1 MQHLYLASE
10 IKENRFAIE
19 IHSTES
25 LFMMKTMF
33 VSYQDVLI
41 TFIGGI
47 VTFGGLGGVSNE
59 RRKLTCFFCS
69 VNWQ

>member
-1 MQHLYLASE
+1 MCYRYSFKR
-10 IKENRFAIE
+10 IDD
-19 IHSTES
+19 
-25 LFMMKTMF
+25 MMKTIYA
-33 VSYQDVLI
+33 SYQEILI
-41 TFIGGI
+41 TFMGGI

>member
-1 MQHLYLASE
+1 MQHLYLVSE

-19 IHSTES
+19 IHSTE
-25 LFMMKTMF
+25 LLMMKTIF
-33 VSYQDVLI
+33 ASNQEILI
-41 TFIGGI
+41 TFMGGI